1 MAMVDC
7 RGGWEPFKQVAE
19 GSHGILGTAQVR
31 FESGQVGGNDLVA
44 GLKVR
49 GVEHRADVLEGHLE
63 VAEPPYHLGSA
74 DLVGGVAPVARGRVD
89 VDRLEQ
95 ADLVVMAQ
103 RLDTQVRRTG
113 KVDRQGRGHHNKC
126 AVSLDGRVKA
136 RETLTLPQGE
146 ARRSETEPAHR
157 EGSETSQP
165 SPSKVITELPP
176 IVAEHIAGV
185 NAFDTDRIVNTFAAD
200 AFVNDN
206 RREIWG
212 VDAIRK
218 FMDKEFVGDQVTM
231 EVREIIDNYGDI
243 VVRAKYDGT
252 YDKSNLPDELIMS
265 SYFSLRDGKIVSL
278 AVIRNQPSA
287 Y

>member
-1 MAMVDC
+1 M
-7 RGGWEPFKQVAE
+7 P
-19 GSHGILGTAQVR
+19 
-31 FESGQVGGNDLVA
+31 
-44 GLKVR
+44 
-49 GVEHRADVLEGHLE
+49 
-63 VAEPPYHLGSA
+63 
-74 DLVGGVAPVARGRVD
+74 
-89 VDRLEQ
+89 
-95 ADLVVMAQ
+95 
-103 RLDTQVRRTG
+103 
-113 KVDRQGRGHHNKC
+113 
-126 AVSLDGRVKA
+126 
-136 RETLTLPQGE
+136 
-146 ARRSETEPAHR
+146 
-157 EGSETSQP
+157 SQP
-165 SPSKVITELPP
+165 SSSKIITELPP

-265 SYFSLRDGKIVSL
+265 SYFALRDGKIVSL
-278 AVIRNQPSA
+278 AVIFNRPPE